1 MQLVWRGEGLDEV
14 GIWIDKSSDVT
25 CEKIVV
31 KIDPDY
37 FRPTEVQTLLGD
49 ITKAGRELGWKPKK
63 TINQLINEMVVADEQ
78 LAKEELTLIN
88 SRSNQTPKLLK

>member
-14 GIWIDKSSDVT
+14 GIWINESSEVT
-25 CEKIVV
+25 EEKIVV

-49 ITKAGRELGWKPKK
+49 ITKAGRELGWKPKE
-63 TINQLINEMVVADEQ
+63 TIDQLINEMVASDEQ
-78 LAKEELTLIN
+78 LAQEEFSLIN
-88 SRSNQTPKLLK
+88 NRSDYTSKLQN

>member
-14 GIWIDKSSDVT
+14 GIWINESSEVT
-25 CEKIVV
+25 EEKIVV

-49 ITKAGRELGWKPKK
+49 ITKAVRELGWKPKE
-63 TINQLINEMVVADEQ
+63 TIDQLINEMVASDEQ
-78 LAKEELTLIN
+78 LAQEEFSLIN
-88 SRSNQTPKLLK
+88 NRSDYTSKLQN